1 VNKALKIDPNH
12 VNAITSKAGLLFA
25 RGKTHYA
32 LECIEKALKINL
44 RNEIAW
50 NTKGAILA
58 RLGRFKEA
66 LICWNKALEINP
78 NYQKA
83 MINRNMLENDESQ
96 IFRLIASF
104 LLFNQNSFLMYKRFN

>member
-12 VNAITSKAGLLFA
+12 VNALTSKAGLLFA

-32 LECIEKALKINL
+32 LECIEKGIKNKFKKLNSL
-44 RNEIAW
+44 EHQRSYSSW
-50 NTKGAILA
+50 
-58 RLGRFKEA
+58 LGRFKEA

-83 MINRNMLENDESQ
+83 MINRNMLEKMMKVKSLD
-96 IFRLIASF
+96 
-104 LLFNQNSFLMYKRFN
+104 